1 MARSR
6 TQEVGAP
13 ISWYGR
19 HKTCGGSKSEPAA
32 ANRRSPVRTGIGR
45 ARSADQLASQHSALR
60 APSVALERGCNL
72 DPKDARSSPGG
83 SQYLGLQTWSISG
96 VVSQPTL
103 DLTGCQR
110 KRTHWRWPQR
120 EGFGGAA
127 RGRTIRWHPQHL
139 TRFTPLLPRDAI
151 YNRPTLDELPAGAE
165 RAAKGRRWRMAQAQ
179 QGRGLPYKPST
190 EGQLRNPAGRT
201 ARRGVLSPEV

>member
-1 MARSR
+1 MVL
-6 TQEVGAP
+6 QLVGTDDTKLAVAP
-13 ISWYGR
+13 RVSLLLPTVDHRFGR
-19 HKTCGGSKSEPAA
+19 GSGG
-32 ANRRSPVRTGIGR
+32 
-45 ARSADQLASQHSALR
+45 
-60 APSVALERGCNL
+60 
-72 DPKDARSSPGG
+72 
-83 SQYLGLQTWSISG
+83 LGLQTNLRVSIQHSAHQVSHWNAG
-96 VVSQPTL
+96 ATWIQVRSMIAGSQPIPWDSTLVNLCQRTL

-110 KRTHWRWPQR
+110 KRTHWRRPQR